1 MLSRDLEVQNVK
13 VDVIRFLSKVQF
25 QADENAQALEDRRR
39 AEAARSTMVFQ
50 KSETPGE
57 AGSSGDDTPAQA
69 APFVRPGKKV
79 GRNEPC
85 PCGSGKK
92 YKACHGQLS

>member
-1 MLSRDLEVQNVK
+1 MEGASCGDGLFEAGASTLRAYAQKQPKQEYKREAFELFESLLYNVK

-57 AGSSGDDTPAQA
+57 AGS
-69 APFVRPGKKV
+69 VR
-79 GRNEPC
+79 
-85 PCGSGKK
+85 
-92 YKACHGQLS
+92 